1 MQAGFPRRAAP
12 WQPPAPSGGR
22 DIHEVTSV
30 GATSWWGQQR
40 NRQLALIVCFLL
52 PSLIIFFLYRV
63 LPLGWNVVLS
73 FQSWSPLR
81 PAEWIGF
88 EHYVEMWEY
97 DDVFWIALKNT
108 LIFIAASPLAIAAAL
123 GIALLVNSDLKG
135 ASVYRT
141 IVFLSYPLMAIA
153 VGIIWRWMY
162 DERGGIINYALRS
175 SGLIDQPI
183 GFLQDFDWALPSVIF
198 AEIWQILGFYMI
210 ILLTGLQSI
219 PQNLYE
225 AARIDGAPAW
235 ARFFRITLPMLRPS
249 LFLCVVVGILNSFS
263 SFDLVYIMTNGGP
276 GHATELLI
284 THIYKSGFV
293 QTKFDYA
300 AALTVVQFAL
310 LVGLTFVANKAA
322 GGNAGAVEQD

>member
-1 MQAGFPRRAAP
+1 M
-12 WQPPAPSGGR
+12 STGG
-22 DIHEVTSV
+22 
-30 GATSWWGQQR
+30 GWWGQQK

-52 PSLIIFFLYRV
+52 PSLIVFFLYRL
-63 LPLGWNVVLS
+63 LPLGWNVILS
-73 FQSWSPLR
+73 FQAWSPLK
-81 PAEWIGF
+81 PAVWIGL
-88 EHYVEMWEY
+88 EHYAEMWTY
-97 DDVFWIALKNT
+97 DDTFWIALKNT

-123 GIALLVNSDLKG
+123 GVALLVNSDLKG
-135 ASVYRT
+135 ATVYRT
-141 IVFLSYPLMAIA
+141 IVFLSYPLMAVA

-162 DERGGIINYALRS
+162 DERGGFINYALRS
-175 SGLIDQPI
+175 SGLIDKPI
-183 GFLQDFDWALPSVIF
+183 GFLQDFSWALPSVIV
-198 AEIWQILGFYMI
+198 AEVWQMIGFYMI

-225 AARIDGAPAW
+225 AARIDGAPAI

-284 THIYKSGFV
+284 THIYKSAFE

-310 LVGLTFVANKAA
+310 LLLLTVAANKGA
-322 GGNAGAVEQD
+322 GGNAGAVERD

>member
-1 MQAGFPRRAAP
+1 MSHVNALDRFWAVR
-12 WQPPAPSGGR
+12 
-22 DIHEVTSV
+22 
-30 GATSWWGQQR
+30 R
-40 NRQLALIVCFLL
+40 NRQLALIFCFLL
-52 PSLIIFFLYRV
+52 PSMIVFFLYRI
-63 LPLGWNVVLS
+63 LPLGWNVILS
-73 FQSWSPLR
+73 FQAWSPLK
-81 PAEWIGF
+81 PAVWIGL
-88 EHYVEMWEY
+88 ENYAEMWTY

-108 LIFIAASPLAIAAAL
+108 LIFIAASPIAIALAL

-141 IVFLSYPLMAIA
+141 IVFLSYPLMAVA

-175 SGLIDQPI
+175 SGLIAKPL
-183 GFLQDFDWALPSVIF
+183 GFLQDFDLALPSVIF
-198 AEIWQILGFYMI
+198 AEIWQVIGFYMI

-225 AARIDGAPAW
+225 AARIDGAPAL

-249 LFLCVVVGILNSFS
+249 IFLCVVVGILNSFS

-284 THIYKSGFV
+284 THIYKSAFV
-293 QTKFDYA
+293 QSKFDYA
-300 AALTVVQFAL
+300 AALTVVQFVLL
-310 LVGLTFVANKAA
+310 LVLTVAANKAA
-322 GGNAGAVEQD
+322 GGNAGAVERD

>member
-1 MQAGFPRRAAP
+1 M
-12 WQPPAPSGGR
+12 
-22 DIHEVTSV
+22 
-30 GATSWWGQQR
+30 GASNAWWGQQR
-40 NRQLALIVCFLL
+40 HRQLTLIVCFLL
-52 PSLIIFFLYRV
+52 PSLIIFFLYRL
-63 LPLGWNVVLS
+63 LPLGWNVLLS

-81 PAEWIGF
+81 PAQWNGF
-88 EHYVEMWEY
+88 EHYVEMWTY

-108 LIFIAASPLAIAAAL
+108 VIFIAASPLAIAAAL
-123 GIALLVNSDLKG
+123 GVALLVNSDLKG

-162 DERGGIINYALRS
+162 DERGGIINFALRS
-175 SGLIDQPI
+175 GGLIDKPI

-235 ARFFRITLPMLRPS
+235 ARFFRITLPMLKPS

-284 THIYKSGFV
+284 THIYKSAFV

-322 GGNAGAVEQD
+322 GGNAGAVEQA